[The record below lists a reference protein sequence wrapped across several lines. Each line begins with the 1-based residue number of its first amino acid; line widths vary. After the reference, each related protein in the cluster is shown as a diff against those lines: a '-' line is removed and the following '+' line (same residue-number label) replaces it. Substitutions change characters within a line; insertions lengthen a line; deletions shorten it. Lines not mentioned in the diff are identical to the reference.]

1 MAVGR
6 VDLDPKPLGNPPR
19 SRSPLSTGP
28 GVHAKL
34 MLSARP
40 SAPALSEKSQQ
51 SSALGGPRSSSDH
64 DDDAVVRSLSRE
76 LEEVI
81 AIARDDDQIARE
93 GVVENR
99 RVGGL
104 ARKRLAR
111 ATHLVSKVLEE
122 IAQRL
127 RDIIVQEEVHRSPA
141 DICRATRTSISP
153 R

>member
-1 MAVGR
+1 MAVAR
-6 VDLDPKPLGNPPR
+6 VDLDPKSLGNPPR
-19 SRSPLSTGP
+19 SRSPLSTAP
-28 GVHAKL
+28 GVSREVDVVGETFGL
-34 MLSARP
+34 RSL
-40 SAPALSEKSQQ
+40 EKSQQ
-51 SSALGGPRSSSDH
+51 SSALGGPGSSSDH

-93 GVVENR
+93 GLVENR

-122 IAQRL
+122 IAQLL
-127 RDIIVQEEVHRSPA
+127 RDIIVEEEVHCSPI